1 MSSKAHGH
9 RLLVGVLV
17 GSTLAACGGE
27 DDAPPTQPSY
37 GCEGLQTPSSC
48 PSPPTTFSN
57 VAPIFGQ
64 RCATPCHSG
73 TPNGPWPLA
82 TYEHIFE
89 WRNEIKAR
97 LTECAMPPPG
107 SGVSITTE
115 ERLALL
121 AWISC
126 GSPE

>member
-1 MSSKAHGH
+1 MSSKAHDH
-9 RLLVGVLV
+9 RLLFCVLV
-17 GSTLAACGGE
+17 GSALAACSA
-27 DDAPPTQPSY
+27 DDASPPQTSEA
-37 GCEGLQTPSSC
+37 CETLQASC
-48 PSPPTTFSN
+48 PAPRPTFSN

-89 WRNEIKAR
+89 WQNEIKAR

-115 ERLALL
+115 ERLAILS
-121 AWISC
+121 WIEC
-126 GSPE
+126 GAPE